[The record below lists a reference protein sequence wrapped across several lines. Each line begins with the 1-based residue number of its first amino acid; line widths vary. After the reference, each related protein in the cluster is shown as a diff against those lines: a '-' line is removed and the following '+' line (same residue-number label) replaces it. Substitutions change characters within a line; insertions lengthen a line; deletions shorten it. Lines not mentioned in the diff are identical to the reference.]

1 MSETLSTAPQ
11 EGGKNKNEKVI
22 ILPSREEMLARLLRV
37 NDNSHMQEK
46 FYPILLKD
54 AGQERVA
61 LGVVMML
68 AMAIHDYTKG
78 MPPIMASTLYME
90 APHFI
95 DALVDDP
102 EAAKEAKVFLKEA
115 MAGK

>member
-1 MSETLSTAPQ
+1 MPETLNTPPQ

-22 ILPSREEMLARLLRV
+22 TLPNREEMLARLLKV

-46 FYPILLKD
+46 FYPILLED
-54 AGQERVA
+54 AGQKRVA
-61 LGVVMML
+61 LGVVTML
-68 AMAIHDYTKG
+68 ALAIHDYTKG

-102 EAAKEAKVFLKEA
+102 EAAKEAKVFLQEA
-115 MAGK
+115 MEGK